1 MQVVF
6 RGCLH
11 VKFHPGMK
19 SFLSMVKCLFLFNC
33 FCRDKNSSRDEKK
46 TPKHLPAGN
55 YLFRVNNRNIRTRC
69 KLCSKLTI
77 KIPIWHLRENQQNR
91 CSIRYVASFL
101 KVLFLSKDRNNP
113 TGNGVNGVLL
123 VSLLLTLNIF

>member
-11 VKFHPGMK
+11 MKFHPGMK
-19 SFLSMVKCLFLFNC
+19 AFLSMVKCLFLFKRV
-33 FCRDKNSSRDEKK
+33 CRDKNSSPDEKK
-46 TPKHLPAGN
+46 TSKHFPAGN

-77 KIPIWHLRENQQNR
+77 KIPIWYLRENQQNR
-91 CSIRYVASFL
+91 CSIRYAAFFL
-101 KVLFLSKDRNNP
+101 KVLFLVKKETTQPAMASMASFWY
-113 TGNGVNGVLL
+113 LYC
-123 VSLLLTLNIF
+123 

>member
-11 VKFHPGMK
+11 MKFHPGMK
-19 SFLSMVKCLFLFNC
+19 AFLSMVKCLFLFKR
-33 FCRDKNSSRDEKK
+33 FCRDKNSSPDEKK
-46 TPKHLPAGN
+46 TSKHFPAGN

-77 KIPIWHLRENQQNR
+77 KIPIWYLRENQQNR
-91 CSIRYVASFL
+91 CSIRYAAFFL
-101 KVLFLSKDRNNP
+101 KVLI
-113 TGNGVNGVLL
+113 L
-123 VSLLLTLNIF
+123 VKKETTQPAMASMASFWYLYC